1 MSAVTLVEKVNF
13 VLRLCADRNVTDAEF
28 RVAVALALRFHNT
41 RTARCDPRGDAIAA
55 ASAKPRQSV
64 VKATSRLQAL
74 GDLSTNRSGGGR
86 SLPNEYEFPWSET
99 VANGDTFNLETVTHA
114 ESIDLEANAETVTYS
129 VESVALR
136 KETVAPR
143 AKTVA
148 LRDTHIEN
156 TRRNT
161 GKNTGR
167 NTGRGSR
174 LPEHW
179 SPSEFD
185 LAYARNLGMPEPMI
199 IREATKFRNYWLSES
214 GKKAVKVDWSK
225 TWENW
230 CIRQPEWEAKDQR
243 LRGGTRSAVDVLQAA
258 KGRRS

>member
-1 MSAVTLVEKVNF
+1 MTVTLVDKINF
-13 VLRLCADRNVTDAEF
+13 VLRLCADQNVTDAEF

-74 GDLSTNRSGGGR
+74 GYLRTNRSGGGR
-86 SLPNEYEFPWSET
+86 SLSNEYEFPWSET
-99 VANGDTFNLETVTHA
+99 VASGDTFNLETVTDA
-114 ESIDLEANAETVTYS
+114 DSIDLEANAETVTPS

-136 KETVAPR
+136 EETVASR

-167 NTGRGSR
+167 NPGRGSR
-174 LPEHW
+174 LSEEW
-179 SPSEFD
+179 SPSEND

-199 IREATKFRNYWLSES
+199 TREVEKFKNYWLSAS
-214 GKKAVKVDWSK
+214 GKSAIKVDWNRAFR
-225 TWENW
+225 NW
-230 CIRQPEWEAKDQR
+230 SIKSVEYAAADHKRHA
-243 LRGGTRSAVDVLQAA
+243 GTRSAVDVLQDA
-258 KGRRS
+258 KWRRP